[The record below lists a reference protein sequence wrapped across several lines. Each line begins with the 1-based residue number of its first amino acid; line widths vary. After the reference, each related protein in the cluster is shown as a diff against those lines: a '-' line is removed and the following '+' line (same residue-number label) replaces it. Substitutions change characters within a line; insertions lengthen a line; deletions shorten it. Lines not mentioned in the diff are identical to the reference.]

1 MTDQSITVA
10 PKNLS
15 STGGTAGH
23 QQGTVSR
30 AGVEQA
36 SRSSTGTADM
46 RAATKDQSGKRAKLV
61 STVLL
66 RLAVPVLIIA
76 AWWGASQTEITG
88 LFVPAPHEAML
99 KFWDEFI
106 VGDAIVAHT
115 LPSLI
120 RALSGLGLAIVIGI
134 GVGVMLGTSTILTGL
149 FQPLVHLGRSLPSPA
164 LLGVFFFL
172 FGVGDAPKVFL
183 IAFAVVWPILLNTI
197 DGVGAVGETRSQ
209 AAQVFRI
216 PAHRVLTHI
225 VLPGASP
232 KIFAGIRTSMSYALI
247 MMIISELQRSEDGL
261 GYMLVQAQRNF
272 DFSTFFAVLIMLV
285 IIGVVF
291 NLIFKAI
298 ERRVLAWHIGVSA
311 NDD

>member
-1 MTDQSITVA
+1 MS
-10 PKNLS
+10 
-15 STGGTAGH
+15 
-23 QQGTVSR
+23 
-30 AGVEQA
+30 
-36 SRSSTGTADM
+36 
-46 RAATKDQSGKRAKLV
+46 
-61 STVLL
+61 
-66 RLAVPVLIIA
+66 VPVLIIA
-76 AWWGASQTEITG
+76 AWWGISQTEITG
-88 LFVPAPHEAML
+88 LFVPAPHEAVL
-99 KFWDEFI
+99 RFWDEFI

-115 LPSLI
+115 FPSLF
-120 RALSGLGLAIVIGI
+120 RALCGLGLAIVIGI
-134 GVGVMLGTSTILTGL
+134 AVGVVLGTSTILTGL

-216 PAHRVLTHI
+216 PAHRVLASI

-247 MMIISELQRSEDGL
+247 MMIISELQRSENGL

-285 IIGVVF
+285 IIGVIF
-291 NLIFKAI
+291 NVIFKTI
-298 ERRVLAWHIGVSA
+298 EHRVLAWHIGVTA

>member
-1 MTDQSITVA
+1 MTDQSTTVA
-10 PKNLS
+10 QTNLS
-15 STGGTAGH
+15 SRDETAGH
-23 QQGTVSR
+23 HQGAATR
-30 AGVEQA
+30 AGVEQT
-36 SRSSTGTADM
+36 SPSSTRVTGT
-46 RAATKDQSGKRAKLV
+46 RTQTKEQSGKRSKLI
-61 STVLL
+61 SKILL

-76 AWWGASQTEITG
+76 AWWGISQTEIIG
-88 LFVPAPHEAML
+88 LFVPAPHEAVL
-99 KFWDEFI
+99 RFWDEFI

-134 GVGVMLGTSTILTGL
+134 AVGVMLGASTILTGL

-247 MMIISELQRSEDGL
+247 MMIISELQRSENGL

-285 IIGVVF
+285 IIGVIF
-291 NLIFKAI
+291 NLVFKTI
-298 ERRVLAWHIGVSA
+298 ERRVLAWHIGATA